1 MLYFLQITR
10 KKGVNKLKK
19 LFCAAIIFLFV
30 ISVAGLSYAGTS
42 CDKNVLS
49 GPMMKAH
56 RGASNLLL
64 GWTDIPVS
72 VCETTVD
79 TKNAA
84 LGLTVGLWQGFK
96 KAFPRTI
103 SGLVD
108 LVTFPIPNYEKSPV
122 KPDPLT
128 EPSTAAAAAVSK

>member
-1 MLYFLQITR
+1 
-10 KKGVNKLKK
+10 LKK
-19 LFCAAIIFLFV
+19 LFCAAIIILFV
-30 ISVAGLSYAGTS
+30 ISAIGLSYAETS
-42 CDKNVLS
+42 YDAHKVT
-49 GPMMKAH
+49 GPMAKAE
-56 RGASNLLL
+56 RGAKNLLI

-103 SGLVD
+103 SGMVD
-108 LVTFPIPNYEKSPV
+108 LVTFAIPDYQKSPV
-122 KPDPLT
+122 KPDPLV
-128 EPSTAAAAAVSK
+128 EHSSAASPKAATK

>member
-1 MLYFLQITR
+1 M
-10 KKGVNKLKK
+10 KK
-19 LFCAAIIFLFV
+19 LFCAAIIILFV
-30 ISVAGLSYAGTS
+30 ISVMGLSYAETS
-42 CDKNVLS
+42 YDTHKVS
-49 GPMMKAH
+49 GPMAKAE
-56 RGASNLLL
+56 RGAKNLLI

-72 VCETTVD
+72 VCETTMD

-84 LGLTVGLWQGFK
+84 LGLTLGMWQGFK

-108 LVTFPIPNYEKSPV
+108 LVTFAIPDYGKSPI

-128 EPSTAAAAAVSK
+128 EPATGASK

>member
-1 MLYFLQITR
+1 M
-10 KKGVNKLKK
+10 KK
-19 LFCAAIIFLFV
+19 LSCAAIIILFV
-30 ISVAGLSYAGTS
+30 ISAIGLSYAETS
-42 CDKNVLS
+42 YDKHTVS
-49 GPMMKAH
+49 GPMAKAE
-56 RGASNLLL
+56 RGAKNLLI

-72 VCETTVD
+72 VCETTMD

-103 SGLVD
+103 SGMVD
-108 LVTFPIPNYEKSPV
+108 LVTFAIPDYGKSPV

-128 EPSTAAAAAVSK
+128 EHSTAKASK

>member
-1 MLYFLQITR
+1 
-10 KKGVNKLKK
+10 VSKLKK
-19 LFCAAIIFLFV
+19 LFCVAIIILFV
-30 ISVAGLSYAGTS
+30 ISVAGLSYAETS
-42 CDKNVLS
+42 KLT
-49 GPMMKAH
+49 GPMAKAE
-56 RGASNLLL
+56 RGAKNLLC

-103 SGLVD
+103 SGMVD
-108 LVTFPIPNYEKSPV
+108 LVTFAIPSYEKSPISAE
-122 KPDPLT
+122 PLT
-128 EPSTAAAAAVSK
+128 EPASGTAK

>member
-1 MLYFLQITR
+1 
-10 KKGVNKLKK
+10 
-19 LFCAAIIFLFV
+19 V
-30 ISVAGLSYAGTS
+30 ISVAGISYAEMS
-42 CDKNVLS
+42 SDKNVLS
-49 GPMMKAH
+49 GPMAKAG
-56 RGASNLLL
+56 RGAKNLLI

-72 VCETTVD
+72 VCETTMD

-84 LGLTVGLWQGFK
+84 LGLTVGVWQGFK

-108 LVTFPIPNYEKSPV
+108 LVTFAIPDYEKSPV

-128 EPSTAAAAAVSK
+128 EPSTGTTK